1 MMRHTPGDRLNLR
14 DSLTEVRQM
23 NDGLTVLIPTVVE
36 KSTFD
41 RDTDADRDVSLGDGT
56 GRTATW
62 TVQQIQA
69 MVREVNVHL
78 VTFGSVPPG
87 AEIGDL
93 LVAIGVRD
101 VATFTAAQLNEFAYV
116 WARNE
121 RYKIWGINGLGVA
134 RVEEYIVWLRRS
146 GQTVLR
152 NPDY

>member
-1 MMRHTPGDRLNLR
+1 MMRHSPVDRLNLR

-36 KSTFD
+36 KTTFD

-56 GRTATW
+56 GRTFTW
-62 TVQQIQA
+62 TAQVVQA

-101 VATFTAAQLNEFAYV
+101 VATFSNARLTDLAYV
-116 WARNE
+116 WARGE
-121 RYKIWGINGLGVA
+121 RYHIWGINGLGVA
-134 RVEEYIVWLRRS
+134 RVEEYIVWLRRA
-146 GQTVLR
+146 GQTIAR
-152 NPDY
+152 HADY